1 MKTSKTSKA
10 STFFRYEFSDE
21 SGRRE
26 GGDIF
31 EFATLAEVQS
41 MTAEILKV
49 AQSDK
54 VAVNLTIGGE
64 GPFFGFLKNV
74 GMSRKDAEKEFV
86 DRDLAPVAAGKA
98 PGANKAGKKTGAK
111 KTPAKKS
118 AKAAAAKDSKK
129 NRKAKK

>member
-1 MKTSKTSKA
+1 MKTSKS

-21 SGRRE
+21 SGRPE

-31 EFATLAEVQS
+31 QFATLAEVQA
-41 MTAEILKV
+41 MTTEILKV

-74 GMSRKDAEKEFV
+74 GMSRKDAEKELV

-98 PGANKAGKKTGAK
+98 PGGKKSAAK
-111 KTPAKKS
+111 KTTK
-118 AKAAAAKDSKK
+118 KAAAPKGSKK
-129 NRKAKK
+129 KKKKKK